1 MKKNPLLTISFI
13 LFLSI
18 ILCIGI
24 YLLPPINQRI
34 AWRMAN
40 LRTQIHYLL
49 NPPDQIVLAPA
60 TQVESNIT
68 TILPTIIPTHT
79 PEQTTI
85 YPSNNTAV
93 TPSPIVPTVTA
104 TAISLPPKANIINVP
119 HEYQSFNNCGPANL
133 SMVMRF
139 WGWQGDQRIIRDTL
153 RSNENDANVMPDEL
167 TGFVVNH
174 SDLRAIYRI
183 GGTLQQLKLFIASG
197 FPVIVES
204 GHDPSDDWWMG
215 HYVTIS
221 GYDDE
226 HATFITQDSL
236 IMPDLPLAYSELE
249 NNGWRDFNNL
259 YIVVYP
265 QSRQEQVF
273 SMLGDDLDPQVN
285 VVNSLRKTSEQLPN
299 LGGREYFFG
308 LYNQGCD
315 QLALGDS
322 QKAASSFD
330 QAFAFYQ
337 TLKEEIRP
345 WRVLWYRVEPYQA
358 YFQVNRYQAVIDLAN
373 ATLSML
379 SKHGLEE
386 SHYWRG
392 MAYQALGNKEKA
404 KSDFEIALEL
414 RPDYALALAALRS
427 LQ

>member
-1 MKKNPLLTISFI
+1 M
-13 LFLSI
+13 
-18 ILCIGI
+18 ILCVSI

-34 AWRMAN
+34 SWRMAN

-60 TQVESNIT
+60 TQVEPDLT
-68 TILPTIIPTHT
+68 TVLPTLIPTAT
-79 PEQTTI
+79 PIQATNSTPNPSAITPTPLETI
-85 YPSNNTAV
+85 F
-93 TPSPIVPTVTA
+93 TA
-104 TAISLPPKANIINVP
+104 TPIYLPSKVIINNVP

-133 SMVMRF
+133 SMVLRY
-139 WGWQGDQRIIRDTL
+139 WGWQGDQRDIRDTL
-153 RSNENDANVMPDEL
+153 RSNESDANVMPDEL
-167 TGFVVNH
+167 AGFVH
-174 SDLRAIYRI
+174 SYSDLQAIYRI
-183 GGTLQQLKLFIASG
+183 GGTLQLLKQFISAG

-204 GHDPSDDWWMG
+204 GHDPEDDWWMG

-221 GYDDE
+221 GYDDDLS
-226 HATFITQDSL
+226 TFITQDSL
-236 IMPDLPLAYSELE
+236 IMPDLPLAYSDLE
-249 NNGWRDFNNL
+249 NNGWRDFNYL

-265 QSRQEQVF
+265 SSREEHVF
-273 SMLGDDLDPQVN
+273 SILANDLDPTVN
-285 VVNSLRKTSEQLPN
+285 ITNSLSQTKAQLPI

-315 QLALGDS
+315 QLALG
-322 QKAASSFD
+322 KKKEAAESFD

-358 YFQVNRYQAVIDLAN
+358 YYQVGRYQAVIDLAD

-379 SKHGLEE
+379 SKRGLEE

-404 KSDFEIALEL
+404 IFDYQIALQL
-414 RPDYALALAALRS
+414 RPDYKLALEALQS